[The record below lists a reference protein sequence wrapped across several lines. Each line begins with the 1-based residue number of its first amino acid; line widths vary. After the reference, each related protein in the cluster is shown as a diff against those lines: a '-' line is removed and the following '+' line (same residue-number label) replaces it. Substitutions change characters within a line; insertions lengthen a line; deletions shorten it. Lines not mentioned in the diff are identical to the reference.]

1 MNLIY
6 EYFRKYCAWS
16 GLFIWRQ
23 GSLWWQY
30 FDKTPPL
37 LCLILKDKL
46 LQFKRGLSWKQ
57 EINKPR
63 LQNNP
68 AQTKVCISSL
78 KSKLKLLRDKN
89 IMLLSKGEEPDS
101 HSLMD
106 GLIYIIRT
114 LASKLTNPWFSFLE
128 LEHVIGLGK
137 VQKWFFD
144 RCVWYVGTAHSQ
156 CSPSLLLSLQW
167 WFIYVLPS
175 CWWRFSTLIGMVLS
189 STLFS

>member
-1 MNLIY
+1 MKICRQKCKKWIGFDWLLKVNSLTTGNQTLALKMNLIY

-37 LCLILKDKL
+37 LCQILKDKL

-89 IMLLSKGEEPDS
+89 IMPLTFKRRRTWFTFPNGWIDLYHKNSCVKANQP
-101 HSLMD
+101 
-106 GLIYIIRT
+106 LI
-114 LASKLTNPWFSFLE
+114 
-128 LEHVIGLGK
+128 
-137 VQKWFFD
+137 
-144 RCVWYVGTAHSQ
+144 
-156 CSPSLLLSLQW
+156 
-167 WFIYVLPS
+167 
-175 CWWRFSTLIGMVLS
+175 
-189 STLFS
+189 